1 MEIVAIRRVI
11 LGVLL
16 LGMIGL
22 LAELILLAHYAD
34 FKQLIPLGLLA
45 TAVSVI
51 FIDLLWPR
59 EWSRLLLQFMMVFFM
74 AAGLLGMVFHYQ
86 GSRAFQLE
94 MDPSLSGTAL
104 MWKVLHAKSPPT
116 LSPGMMIQFGILGFG
131 YAYLRR
137 TA

>member
-11 LGVLL
+11 VGVLL

-22 LAELILLAHYAD
+22 LAELMLLAHYGD

-45 TAVSVI
+45 TAISVI
-51 FIDLLWPR
+51 FIDLLRPR
-59 EWSRLLLQFMMVFFM
+59 EWTRLLLQFMMVFFM

-104 MWKVLHAKSPPT
+104 IWKVLHAKSPPT
-116 LSPGMMIQFGILGFG
+116 LSPGMMIQFGILGLG

>member
-1 MEIVAIRRVI
+1 MDIVAIRRVI

-22 LAELILLAHYAD
+22 FAELILLAHYAD
-34 FKQLIPLGLLA
+34 VKQLIPLGLL
-45 TAVSVI
+45 TTGISVI
-51 FIDLLWPR
+51 VIDRLWPR
-59 EWSRLLLQFMMVFFM
+59 EWTRLLLQFTMVFFM

-116 LSPGMMIQFGILGFG
+116 LSPGMMIQFGILGLG

-137 TA
+137 TR

>member
-1 MEIVAIRRVI
+1 
-11 LGVLL
+11 
-16 LGMIGL
+16 
-22 LAELILLAHYAD
+22 
-34 FKQLIPLGLLA
+34 
-45 TAVSVI
+45 
-51 FIDLLWPR
+51 
-59 EWSRLLLQFMMVFFM
+59 
-74 AAGLLGMVFHYQ
+74 
-86 GSRAFQLE
+86 

>member
-1 MEIVAIRRVI
+1 MELLAIRRVI

-16 LGMIGL
+16 LGMVGL

-34 FKQLIPLGLLA
+34 FRQLIPLTLLG
-45 TAVSVI
+45 TGISVI
-51 FIDLLWPR
+51 VIDLLWPR
-59 EWSRLLLQFMMVFFM
+59 EWTRLLLQFSMVFFM

-104 MWKVLHAKSPPT
+104 IWKVLHAKSPPT
-116 LSPGMMIQFGILGFG
+116 LAPGTMLQFGILGLG

-137 TA
+137 ST